1 MLKDSGLSTQQGHE
15 MMRHINSS
23 SSSKDIDKVTHNA
36 SKVDVQVGNVS
47 EGHMNTL
54 RSITSA
60 HGAPIRFVDA
70 KSATSDQ
77 QVLAEIGY
85 KEELRREFSTVQI
98 FGVAF
103 SIMGLLPSI
112 ASTMDGGLSAGPV
125 GLNWGWFV
133 GGGLILTIGIA
144 LAEISSSM
152 PTAGAVYVSC
162 YQWAPQRV
170 RKCISYSVGFL
181 DTLSLSASVCSIVY
195 GLAQQ
200 ILSAVVVTNP
210 DFNVTNG
217 ITYGV
222 FAACIVS
229 MGLLTSLASKFSSK
243 LQTFSIVANC
253 FLIILFFIVL
263 PIGVSR
269 SDKLDRKFNDGKFI
283 FGNSE
288 NLSDWNTGWNW
299 CISGMTPAI
308 WTIGAYDSCVH
319 MAEEARDAVR
329 AVPIGIVG
337 SIASCWILG
346 WLICIVLLACMD
358 SDINNIVNSAYGQGI
373 TQVFYDALGKR
384 WTLTFLSLIIV
395 CQFLMG
401 ASTVIANSRQFWAF
415 ARDDGIPFSNFF
427 KKVSGRVAVPI
438 RAVWGSCLLSL
449 ALGLL
454 CLAGETAADA
464 LFSLS
469 IAGMYMAL
477 IFPITLRL
485 TYGRKDFRPGP
496 FYLGDIW
503 SPIVNWVA
511 VFYQAFIIVMVMFPS
526 QQHGTTPDTM
536 NYTVV
541 IGPGFWVLSLCYYF
555 VWQRK
560 FYQGPKSN
568 LTDEEY
574 EQYVGEDVIDAIIS
588 SNAQHKS
595 ERLA

>member
-1 MLKDSGLSTQQGHE
+1 MTTTNYMST
-15 MMRHINSS
+15 SS
-23 SSSKDIDKVTHNA
+23 SNKDTLTQRKSHA
-36 SKVDVQVGNVS
+36 DVQVS
-47 EGHMNTL
+47 QFREL
-54 RSITSA
+54 RTITSA

-85 KEELRREFSTVQI
+85 KEELKREFSTLQI

-112 ASTMDGGLSAGPV
+112 ASTMDGGLLAGPV
-125 GLNWGWFV
+125 GLSWGWFIA
-133 GGGLILTIGIA
+133 GGLILTIGIA

-181 DTLSLSASVCSIVY
+181 DTLSLCASVCSIVY

-200 ILSAVVVTNP
+200 ILSAVVVSNP
-210 DFNVTNG
+210 DFNVTNP

-222 FAACIVS
+222 FAACIIA
-229 MGLLTSLASKFSSK
+229 MALLTSVASGWTAK
-243 LQTFSIVANC
+243 LQTISIIWNC
-253 FLIILFFIVL
+253 FLIILFFIAV

-269 SDKLDRKFNDGKFI
+269 SDKLGRKFNDGNFI
-283 FGNSE
+283 FGKFE
-288 NLSDWNTGWNW
+288 NYSDWNNGWSF
-299 CISGMTPAI
+299 CINGLTPAI
-308 WTIGAYDSCVH
+308 WTIGAYDSCLH

-358 SDINNIVNSAYGQGI
+358 SNIDNIINSAYGQGI

-384 WTLTFLSLIIV
+384 WTLAFLSLIII

-427 KKVSGRVAVPI
+427 KKVNGRVAVPI
-438 RAVWGSCLLSL
+438 RAVWGSSAVSL
-449 ALGLL
+449 ALGCL
-454 CLAGETAADA
+454 CLAGDTAADA

-496 FYLGDIW
+496 FYLGDFW
-503 SPIVNWVA
+503 SPIINWIS
-511 VFYQAFIIVMVMFPS
+511 VFFQGFVILMVMFPA
-526 QQHGTTPDTM
+526 QQHGNNAQNM

-541 IGPGFWVLSLCYYF
+541 IGPGFWVLSLIYYF

-560 FYQGPKSN
+560 YYEGPKSN
-568 LTDEEY
+568 LTDDEF
-574 EQYVGEDVIDAIIS
+574 QKYVGDDVIDAIIS
-588 SNAQHKS
+588 SNIDSHNEGMA
-595 ERLA
+595 